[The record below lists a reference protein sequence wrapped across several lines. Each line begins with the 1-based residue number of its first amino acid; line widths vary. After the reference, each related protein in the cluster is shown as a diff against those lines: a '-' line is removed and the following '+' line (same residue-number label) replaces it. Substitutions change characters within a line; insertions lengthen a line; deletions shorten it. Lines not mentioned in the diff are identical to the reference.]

1 VGIFFLF
8 YLFVYNEC
16 QKDSFVF
23 KIIQTMTSRN
33 KTLSNECLSSS
44 GLEIII
50 DDQSA
55 SDSIDEDSNSQTGHD

>member
-1 VGIFFLF
+1 
-8 YLFVYNEC
+8 
-16 QKDSFVF
+16 
-23 KIIQTMTSRN
+23 MTSRN